1 MLNIETMTE
10 KDTILLIRD
19 LAGRLPYGVKGLV
32 HVEGFTGEYDM
43 YDGSATFDFY
53 PENAE
58 LIGLDG
64 DSGDVRVIYLN
75 PGMMDADPSDY
86 DYTIWDFTPYLR
98 PMSSMTEEEKKRS
111 RQEAKA
117 MGDGRPEF
125 HGGRV
130 LGKFIGFIGTLI
142 LILAIV
148 ACLGLFV
155 PHYAGIEQFVVRN
168 GNMEPAI
175 SVGSMVYTAQ
185 TEPSTLEA
193 GNIIVYK
200 GGESDGSPVTSRVVE
215 NRLADG
221 EVITKGDANPQNDP
235 SPVKY
240 TDILGKKVLSV
251 PMLGYI
257 AAPMATI
264 FGKVAMSLVIIGAY
278 ILTVIGARLRR
289 V

>member
-1 MLNIETMTE
+1 M
-10 KDTILLIRD
+10 
-19 LAGRLPYGVKGLV
+19 A
-32 HVEGFTGEYDM
+32 
-43 YDGSATFDFY
+43 
-53 PENAE
+53 
-58 LIGLDG
+58 
-64 DSGDVRVIYLN
+64 
-75 PGMMDADPSDY
+75 
-86 DYTIWDFTPYLR
+86 
-98 PMSSMTEEEKKRS
+98 
-111 RQEAKA
+111 
-117 MGDGRPEF
+117 
-125 HGGRV
+125 
-130 LGKFIGFIGTLI
+130 
-142 LILAIV
+142 
-148 ACLGLFV
+148 
-155 PHYAGIEQFVVRN
+155 
-168 GNMEPAI
+168 PAI
-175 SVGSMVYTAQ
+175 SVGSMIYTAQ

-264 FGKVAMSLVIIGAY
+264 FGKVAMGLVIIGAY

>member
-1 MLNIETMTE
+1 MSRVERHKNEYSKADRKALENIKPSEDP
-10 KDTILLIRD
+10 KDIDFAYGNKEAERATAESRKAAPPAQPAPKSGRKASAKSQDED
-19 LAGRLPYGVKGLV
+19 LG
-32 HVEGFTGEYDM
+32 
-43 YDGSATFDFY
+43 
-53 PENAE
+53 
-58 LIGLDG
+58 
-64 DSGDVRVIYLN
+64 
-75 PGMMDADPSDY
+75 
-86 DYTIWDFTPYLR
+86 IWDQ
-98 PMSSMTEEEKKRS
+98 TEEEKKRA

-130 LGKFIGFIGTLI
+130 LGKFIGFIG
-142 LILAIV
+142 
-148 ACLGLFV
+148 
-155 PHYAGIEQFVVRN
+155 GIEQYVVRN
-168 GNMEPAI
+168 GNMAPAI
-175 SVGSMVYTAQ
+175 SVGSMIYTAQ

-264 FGKVAMSLVIIGAY
+264 FGKVAMGLVIIGAY

>member
-1 MLNIETMTE
+1 MSRVERHKNEYSKADRKALENIKPSEDP
-10 KDTILLIRD
+10 KDIDFAYGNKEAERATAESRKAAPPAQPAPKSGRKASAKSQDED
-19 LAGRLPYGVKGLV
+19 LG
-32 HVEGFTGEYDM
+32 
-43 YDGSATFDFY
+43 
-53 PENAE
+53 
-58 LIGLDG
+58 
-64 DSGDVRVIYLN
+64 
-75 PGMMDADPSDY
+75 
-86 DYTIWDFTPYLR
+86 IWDQ
-98 PMSSMTEEEKKRS
+98 TEEEKKRA

-155 PHYAGIEQFVVRN
+155 PHYAGIEQYVVRN
-168 GNMEPAI
+168 GNMAPAI
-175 SVGSMVYTAQ
+175 SVGSMIYTAQ

-264 FGKVAMSLVIIGAY
+264 FGKVAMGLVIIGAY